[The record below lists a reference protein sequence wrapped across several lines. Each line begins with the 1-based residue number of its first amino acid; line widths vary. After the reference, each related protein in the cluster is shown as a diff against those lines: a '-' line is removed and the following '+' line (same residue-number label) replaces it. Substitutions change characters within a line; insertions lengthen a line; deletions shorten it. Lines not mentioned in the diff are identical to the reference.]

1 MATLSLSGISTAMSV
16 VLQDRLQD
24 QFRKD
29 VILPNLLRVT
39 TGAGQNVSWTVKTDG
54 RTAGG
59 PYAEGADMADGDF
72 DSHVRHTASLNWAQ
86 YRKGAKVSGLA
97 KAVAASI
104 GGTTHYSGLSDL
116 LAEEI
121 DDALIELGVD
131 FGGDLYAGNH
141 AASPV
146 ELAGAALGISATD
159 DNFAGIDTGLHPS
172 WLANVGTSFALADTA
187 FKDIRDQ
194 LFRPVRN
201 ATGRDPHFVTVPG
214 NVYDVL
220 RNRFQDNA
228 ETLQQIRTFAGNVI
242 GIEQM
247 AGARAIS
254 LDGVPFIEDRFC
266 TANTM
271 YAWNADMVEIVQ
283 LPADVNTSR
292 EAVMQ
297 AMLDF
302 DIPVTEQDVVAR
314 LSQRAG
320 RLTPVIHMLGSTGD
334 NVKAFVKLYA
344 QMKWKR
350 RNAFAKVAVTV

>member
-1 MATLSLSGISTAMSV
+1 MATLSLSGISTVMSV
-16 VLQDRLQD
+16 VLQDQLQQ
-24 QFRKD
+24 QFRED
-29 VILPNLLRVT
+29 VILPNLLRIT
-39 TGAGQNVSWTVKTDG
+39 TGAGPNVAWSVKLDG

-72 DSHVRHTASLNWAQ
+72 DSHTRLQATLNWAQ

-104 GGTTHYSGLSDL
+104 GGTSHYAGLSDL
-116 LAEEI
+116 LGEEI
-121 DDALIELGVD
+121 ADAVRELGTD
-131 FGGDLYAGNH
+131 FGGDLYAGDH
-141 AASPV
+141 TATPT

-159 DNFAGIDTGLHPS
+159 DNFAGIDTGVNTS
-172 WLANVGTSFALADTA
+172 WLASVGTSFALADTT
-187 FKDIRDQ
+187 FELIRTN

-214 NVYDVL
+214 NVFDVL
-220 RNRFQDNA
+220 RGKFSENA
-228 ETLQQIRTFAGNVI
+228 ETLQQIRTFAGNVV
-242 GIEQM
+242 GLEQM

-254 LDGVPFIEDRFC
+254 LDGVPFIEDRHC

-283 LPADVNTSR
+283 LPADVNTSQ
-292 EAVMQ
+292 EAVMA

-314 LSQRAG
+314 LSQRGG
-320 RLTPVIHMLGSTGD
+320 RLTPVVQLLGSTGD

-350 RNAFAKVAVTV
+350 RNAFAKVVVT